1 MERLKV
7 GVLGA
12 TGMVGQNYLRL
23 LHDHPWFEV
32 SYVGASPRS
41 AGKRYTEAVQGRWHM
56 NAPIP
61 VDIQDL
67 VVGDANSVQ
76 AAQKKCDMVF
86 SAIEAAKDQVRSL
99 EEAYAAEELTP
110 EEFETEARQAF
121 ATHLPTESWQV
132 VLEFLV
138 QEGGFTELRVSGAD
152 WDRDARSG
160 EIQGRF
166 GHQTGMS
173 YAGPEHLDRYASDQ
187 GDAELTHDLT
197 EQTFSGDFTT
207 TVADYVTGQ
216 TYGEV
221 TILFEVDPCEGLGFE
236 DAAIWW

>member
-1 MERLKV
+1 MIPLFAMLTACEPINEIDGAIDGTEVTIASAWWTQYVSIDGTVHPQYRV
-7 GVLGA
+7 VLADFEDGCQA
-12 TGMVGQNYLRL
+12 L
-23 LHDHPWFEV
+23 LDYHAD
-32 SYVGASPRS
+32 
-41 AGKRYTEAVQGRWHM
+41 
-56 NAPIP
+56 
-61 VDIQDL
+61 QD
-67 VVGDANSVQ
+67 A
-76 AAQKKCDMVF
+76 
-86 SAIEAAKDQVRSL
+86 L